1 MSILTIDTFNV
12 KNITFS
18 DVKTDI
24 HGRKMVFLNHKGG
37 KIQLQSP
44 KMYSPFGIKKWRKAD
59 DNTNKDDKFE
69 IELSFKGTQNTDKN
83 GLKIKKFHE
92 SLLELDELIK
102 EKCIENCKSWIG
114 VNKIDKSTFEEMM
127 YKPNVRVSKDK
138 DGNVLDYPARFRVK
152 IDRDIDQN
160 GNPSGKL
167 LSCKKNK
174 TSIIVVDNDNNQTL
188 LTEDNAEKLISRN
201 SQVITIVQLVY
212 LSLSKTAVSTKWKLI
227 QAKVYPDAKPI
238 TNVVIVDD
246 DEDNEYDNNDS
257 ENVDQQ
263 LMDDLDNLE
272 ITDNC
277 TDDNVIQKQE
287 ENENEENDQLENE
300 QVDDNEEIQE
310 EVQQKPKGR
319 RTKKQ

>member
-1 MSILTIDTFNV
+1 MSILTADTFNV

-37 KIQLQSP
+37 KVQLQTP
-44 KMYSPFGIKKWRKAD
+44 KMYSPFGIKKWRKPD
-59 DNTNKDDKFE
+59 DTTNKDDKFE
-69 IELSFKGTQNTDKN
+69 MEVSFKGLNSDDKN
-83 GLKIKKFHE
+83 GQKLYKLHQ
-92 SLLELDELIK
+92 SLLDLDELIK

-114 VNKIDKSTFEEMM
+114 VNKIDKSTLEEMM

-138 DGNVLDYPARFRVK
+138 DGNVLEYPDRFRIK

-160 GNPSGKL
+160 GNASGKL

-174 TSIIVVDNDNNQTL
+174 TSIIVVDNENNQTL
-188 LTEDNAEKLISRN
+188 LTEENAEKLISRN

-212 LSLSKTAVSTKWKLI
+212 LSLSKTAISTKWKLI

-238 TNVVIVDD
+238 TSVVICDED
-246 DEDNEYDNNDS
+246 DEEPESDNVEK
-257 ENVDQQ
+257 Q

-272 ITDNC
+272 L
-277 TDDNVIQKQE
+277 TDDSNVNIEQQNENQVQE
-287 ENENEENDQLENE
+287 EPE
-300 QVDDNEEIQE
+300 QVDDDNEEIVLE
-310 EVQQKPKGR
+310 EKPKARGR
-319 RTKKQ
+319 KKAQ

>member
-1 MSILTIDTFNV
+1 MSILTTDTFNV

-37 KIQLQSP
+37 KIQLQLP

-69 IELSFKGTQNTDKN
+69 MELSFKGTQNTDKN
-83 GLKIKKFHE
+83 GLKLKKLHE

-138 DGNVLDYPARFRVK
+138 DGNVLDYPDRFRVK

-212 LSLSKTAVSTKWKLI
+212 LSLSKTAVSTKWKDRKSTRLNSSHERI
-227 QAKVYPDAKPI
+227 SRMPSSA
-238 TNVVIVDD
+238 
-246 DEDNEYDNNDS
+246 
-257 ENVDQQ
+257 
-263 LMDDLDNLE
+263 
-272 ITDNC
+272 
-277 TDDNVIQKQE
+277 
-287 ENENEENDQLENE
+287 
-300 QVDDNEEIQE
+300 
-310 EVQQKPKGR
+310 
-319 RTKKQ
+319 

>member
-1 MSILTIDTFNV
+1 MSILTTDTFNV

-37 KIQLQSP
+37 KIQLQLP

-69 IELSFKGTQNTDKN
+69 MELSFKGTQNTDKN
-83 GLKIKKFHE
+83 GQKIKKLHE

-138 DGNVLDYPARFRVK
+138 DGNVLDYPDRFRVK

-188 LTEDNAEKLISRN
+188 LTEDNAEKIISRN

-238 TNVVIVDD
+238 TNVVIVDE
-246 DEDNEYDNNDS
+246 DEDEDDNVNENDS

-277 TDDNVIQKQE
+277 TDDNVIEKQE
-287 ENENEENDQLENE
+287 VQEEDEDQQEEQDDVQVIE
-300 QVDDNEEIQE
+300 QVIEE
-310 EVQQKPKGR
+310 KPKGR
-319 RTKKQ
+319 RSKKQ